1 MRRTRVSPLLLA
13 EDRSTVQGGGLPG
26 VVTPAPSRGAAPI
39 CDSERRGAPGLA
51 ALASRRPPSS
61 TERWR
66 DSRDVAGAALGNS
79 ASPVAPVAPPP
90 SPRRR
95 HCGDSDI
102 RLRRGEC
109 WLARGGL
116 AWVPIRNAS
125 RSGAP
130 SAGPGSVV
138 SYGPATAAQ
147 LVYQQ
152 PDVASKPVSL
162 NPRPTLLAGRED
174 LLAGLDTW
182 LSAGYGPRPRIVA
195 LYGLGGLGRSCCNS
209 L

>member
-1 MRRTRVSPLLLA
+1 MLVRSCWQKTAQQFRAVVCPVWSRLLPPGEAHPSAIVNDAERPDWRHWLAAARHPARKDGAIAVTLLVLPWVIALVLWLPWLRHHHLDVGTVVTVIFGFAAVS
-13 EDRSTVQGGGLPG
+13 VGLPA
-26 VVTPAPSRGAAPI
+26 V
-39 CDSERRGAPGLA
+39 
-51 ALASRRPPSS
+51 
-61 TERWR
+61 W
-66 DSRDVAGAALGNS
+66 
-79 ASPVAPVAPPP
+79 
-90 SPRRR
+90 
-95 HCGDSDI
+95 
-102 RLRRGEC
+102 
-109 WLARGGL
+109 L

-130 SAGPGSVV
+130 SAGPGSGV

-182 LSAGYGPRPRIVA
+182 LSAGDGPRPRIVA